1 MKIRLIKMF
10 ATGLGL
16 GYAPFAPGTAGSLLG
31 IPLFYVMAPFPWMI
45 YLLTATAFACFAGYL
60 SNEAEPLFP
69 GKDSPH
75 IVIDEIAGMLFT
87 FFLVTPTAVHIIL
100 GFCLFR
106 FFDIVKIFP
115 ANQFQRRL
123 PGGLGIVAD
132 DLAAGVYAN
141 LVLSGIIYGFSI

>member
-1 MKIRLIKMF
+1 MKIRLIKIF

-31 IPLFYVMAPFPWMI
+31 IPLFCVMTPFPWML
-45 YLLTATAFACFAGYL
+45 YLLTATAFTCLAGYL
-60 SNEAEPLFP
+60 SDKAEPLFP
-69 GKDSPH
+69 RKDSPH

-87 FFLVTPTAVHIIL
+87 FFLVTPTLVHIVL